1 MVQELYCAV
10 AASVVMVTRRRQ
22 VWSVDGQLVREMLF
36 EDVIYAVCFANERAD
51 LLVGFGDNI
60 QCVPLYSQLIVD
72 DRLMALRCG
81 AMMARTSDLPTAQS
95 DRLVAQMPILLVTK
109 CRRFSVLTYLQT
121 CCRPL

>member
-1 MVQELYCAV
+1 MVQELYCV
-10 AASVVMVTRRRQ
+10 VVVMVTRRRQ

-60 QCVPLYSQLIVD
+60 QCVPLYCQLIVD

-81 AMMARTSDLPTAQS
+81 AMMARMSDWLRKSRSFLSQNTGDSP
-95 DRLVAQMPILLVTK
+95 
-109 CRRFSVLTYLQT
+109 F
-121 CCRPL
+121 